1 MFDFSH
7 LNGFAVRICAF
18 MLCAVILSP
27 SPGHTQDSVDVQF
40 PKGSYGTE
48 ISGTI
53 TGHEYIDYVVYARKG
68 QNMTVSLRVDGTNGH
83 GSAYFNILPA
93 GKDYDG
99 LFTGHMEAEKTA
111 SVTLPSDGGWAVRV
125 YLMGN
130 DRDADKTVGYLIDVA
145 VR

>member
-1 MFDFSH
+1 MRLVMAWLFV
-7 LNGFAVRICAF
+7 L
-18 MLCAVILSP
+18 ILGLPPASA
-27 SPGHTQDSVDVQF
+27 QQSVEIQF

-53 TGHEYIDYVVYARKG
+53 TGHEYVDYVLHARKG
-68 QNMTVSLRVDGTNGH
+68 QHMTVSLRIDGTNGH

-99 LFTGHMEAEKTA
+99 IFTGHTATERKA
-111 SVTLPSDGGWAVRV
+111 SVTIPQDGGWAIRV

-130 DRDADKTVGYLIDVA
+130 DKDAGKTVGYLINVA
-145 VR
+145 IR